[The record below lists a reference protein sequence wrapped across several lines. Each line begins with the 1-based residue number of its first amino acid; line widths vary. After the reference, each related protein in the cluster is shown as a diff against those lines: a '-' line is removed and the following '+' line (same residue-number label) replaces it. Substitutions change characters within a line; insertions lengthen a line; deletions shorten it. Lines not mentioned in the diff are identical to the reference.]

1 MEIHARE
8 VGPVTVLD
16 LTGKLTLDKGSAR
29 LLDAI
34 DPLLQGGTR
43 AILINLDQ
51 VPYMDSAGI
60 GALVASYKRALDRG
74 ATMKLLNPKKRV
86 FDLLHLVKLDAI
98 FECFQDERQ
107 AIASFATGQAP

>member
-1 MEIHARE
+1 MEIHVRE

-16 LTGKLTLDKGSAR
+16 LTGKLTLDQGAR

-34 DPLLQGGTR
+34 APLLQGGTR
-43 AILINLDQ
+43 AILINLDE

-60 GALVASYKRALDRG
+60 GALVASYKRALDGG
-74 ATMKLLNPKKRV
+74 ATVKLLNPKKRV

-98 FECFQDERQ
+98 FECFHEEQQ
-107 AIASFATGQAP
+107 AITSFATGHAP